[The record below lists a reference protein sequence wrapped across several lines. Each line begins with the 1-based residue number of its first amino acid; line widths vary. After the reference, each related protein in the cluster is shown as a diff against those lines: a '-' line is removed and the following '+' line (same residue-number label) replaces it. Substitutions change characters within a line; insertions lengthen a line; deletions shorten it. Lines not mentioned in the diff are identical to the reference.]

1 MLPFPFPWLR
11 FGIFQEF
18 SDDVEIKKSSQ
29 HLTNINCPFATV
41 GNKYDHYAHAKM
53 GGTRFR
59 ITSTSKR
66 FLASTHGP
74 TPSEKD
80 GETSFDLRRKF
91 SSDVPRHMRDVQRAW
106 MGDPPRRP
114 EKMCPDVQREW
125 APTSRENVARRPKRI
140 DECIKE
146 NYNSD

>member
-59 ITSTSKR
+59 IPSTSKR

-80 GETSFDLRRKF
+80 GETPLDLRRKF
-91 SSDVPRHMRDVQRAW
+91 SSDAPRHMPDVQRAW
-106 MGDPPRRP
+106 MGDPL
-114 EKMCPDVQREW
+114 
-125 APTSRENVARRPKRI
+125 PTSRENVPRRPKRMCS
-140 DECIKE
+140 DVQRKCGPTSKE
-146 NYNSD
+146 NRRMY